1 MKVSISNL
9 LLLINLLSIS
19 QAICG
24 ANKILKKS
32 KHHKKAVNYEAPFMS
47 QKINNADK
55 KWEMC

>member
-24 ANKILKKS
+24 ANKILKN

-47 QKINNADK
+47 QKINNR
-55 KWEMC
+55 